1 MSGQSDSFVVSA
13 NYGVQSSRALNSTNS
28 IQGDVIEDE
37 ILPTPSSWKAI
48 NHQSA
53 HPQIF
58 VNSAPEVIYGNPSKN
73 WTLIPAAAGSQ
84 DRNDNFRAAPS
95 YDRVNDI
102 HKPSVA
108 DLQQMISK
116 ILKGATKVHQV
127 VKVPAVYEIH
137 LQEEEKPSSSSWNNL
152 QTSLNTWNKPISFS
166 QPVKQRKPSHFHSHR
181 NGRHSTKTWNLPSK
195 IQYFEKPPT
204 RYGKYPYPRPFTTT
218 KTWKSP
224 GPQSVNAIPLDT
236 WKFPQVSYS
245 SSVNVPMTLA
255 STAVSFLDYS
265 VRGEHQR
272 PGVDL
277 SLYYAK
283 KKELENEGIVHR
295 RSAKGETRRRVR
307 QERLFPGL
315 PPGINYVIH
324 VREKSS

>member
-13 NYGVQSSRALNSTNS
+13 NYGVQSSVNSTNS
-28 IQGDVIEDE
+28 VQDE
-37 ILPTPSSWKAI
+37 LLPTPSSWKAM

-58 VNSAPEVIYGNPSKN
+58 VNSAPEVVYGNPSKN
-73 WTLIPAAAGSQ
+73 WSLIPE
-84 DRNDNFRAAPS
+84 DRNDNVQAAPS
-95 YDRVNDI
+95 HDVNDI

-137 LQEEEKPSSSSWNNL
+137 LQEQEKPSSSNSL
-152 QTSLNTWNKPISFS
+152 QTPVNTWNKPPS
-166 QPVKQRKPSHFHSHR
+166 QPSVKQRKPHFYPHR

-195 IQYFEKPPT
+195 IHYFEKPS
-204 RYGKYPYPRPFTTT
+204 RHGKYSYPRPFTTT
-218 KTWKSP
+218 KTWKSA
-224 GPQSVNAIPLDT
+224 PQSINAIPLDT
-236 WKFPQVSYS
+236 WKFPYS
-245 SSVNVPMTLA
+245 SSVNVPITPG

-265 VRGEHQR
+265 VRGH

-283 KKELENEGIVHR
+283 KKELENQGVGNLHR

>member
-13 NYGVQSSRALNSTNS
+13 NYGVQSSVNSTNS
-28 IQGDVIEDE
+28 IQDE
-37 ILPTPSSWKAI
+37 ILPTPSSWKAMS
-48 NHQSA
+48 HQSA

-58 VNSAPEVIYGNPSKN
+58 VNSAPEVVYGNPSKN
-73 WTLIPAAAGSQ
+73 WTLIPE
-84 DRNDNFRAAPS
+84 DRNDN
-95 YDRVNDI
+95 DVNDI

-108 DLQQMISK
+108 DLQEMISK

-137 LQEEEKPSSSSWNNL
+137 LQEEEKPSSSSWNSLL
-152 QTSLNTWNKPISFS
+152 QTPVNTWNKPPS
-166 QPVKQRKPSHFHSHR
+166 QPSVKQRKPHSYPHR

-195 IQYFEKPPT
+195 IQYFEKPS
-204 RYGKYPYPRPFTTT
+204 RYGKYSYPRPFTTT
-218 KTWKSP
+218 KTWKSA
-224 GPQSVNAIPLDT
+224 PQSINAIPLDT
-236 WKFPQVSYS
+236 WKFPYS
-245 SSVNVPMTLA
+245 NSVNVPITPG
-255 STAVSFLDYS
+255 STAVSFLK
-265 VRGEHQR
+265 GH

-283 KKELENEGIVHR
+283 KKELENEGNLHR